1 MDNLRETEEIK
12 NEWEMLFY
20 DAFMVTSDMPD
31 RVTEDMRVGDIVKHF
46 VKVLWST
53 KELLMAQYKD
63 GYMPVNCLGLI
74 NNIASFAGEWYDAPL
89 KVEACKVIAKRF
101 LDRIICSDERMFEDE
116 LSIGFDQID
125 IDYRDFDRSDDEAK
139 DKYFEVSMPV
149 CFYNIKKGDISP
161 VADMIEELEE

>member
-1 MDNLRETEEIK
+1 MDNLQETEEIK

-53 KELLMAQYKD
+53 KELLMAHYRD
-63 GYMPVNCLGLI
+63 GYMPVHCIGLI
-74 NNIASFAGEWYDAPL
+74 NNIAAFAGEWYDAPL

-101 LDRIICSDERMFEDE
+101 LDRIICNDERMFEDE
-116 LSIGFDQID
+116 LSIGFDNIAM
-125 IDYRDFDRSDDEAK
+125 SHDEAT

-161 VADMIEELEE
+161 VVAMIEELEE